1 MASVDV
7 VIPVLNEERALPGCI
22 DTLRGFLSTELAE
35 HRWRIVVADNGS
47 TDGTLAVAEASAKE
61 HPGEVAC
68 VHLDVRGRGRALR
81 RAWGESTADVLSYM
95 DVDLST
101 GLEAFPPLVR
111 AVASEGYDVAIGSR
125 LAKGARTTR
134 SLKREGISRIYNMV
148 IRLSMGTHFT
158 DAQCGF
164 KALSRA
170 AADVLVPA
178 VENNHWFFD
187 TELLVIAERRGF
199 RIKEVPV
206 EWREDTDTRVKV
218 VATMIEDLK
227 GLARL
232 RLRGIPPIDPPTGEP
247 PTSGPPTGGP

>member
-1 MASVDV
+1 MATVDV
-7 VIPVLNEERALPGCI
+7 VIPVLNEEQALPACL
-22 DTLRGFLSTELAE
+22 DTLRAFLSAELAE

-47 TDGTLAVAEASAKE
+47 TDGTLAVAEAGARA
-61 HPGEVAC
+61 HPGEVAF
-68 VHLDVRGRGRALR
+68 VHLDLRGRGRALR
-81 RAWGESTADVLSYM
+81 RAWSESKADVVSYM

-101 GLEAFPPLVR
+101 GLDAFPPLVN
-111 AVASEGYDVAIGSR
+111 AVASEGYHIAIGSR

-134 SLKREGISRIYNMV
+134 SLKREVTSRVYNAV

-164 KALSRA
+164 KALGRPA
-170 AADVLVPA
+170 AEVLVPA

-199 RIKEVPV
+199 LIKEVPV
-206 EWREDTDTRVKV
+206 EWKEDPDSRVNV
-218 VATMIEDLK
+218 LATALEDLR

-232 RLRGIPPIDPPTGEP
+232 RLRGIPPVEP
-247 PTSGPPTGGP
+247 PVDGGR

>member
-1 MASVDV
+1 MTTVDI
-7 VIPVLNEERALPGCI
+7 VIPVYNEERALPEAI
-22 DTLRGFLSTELAE
+22 PRLRAFLSEPAFPYS
-35 HRWRIVVADNGS
+35 WRIVIADNASVDDTPNVGRK
-47 TDGTLAVAEASAKE
+47 LADEQAD
-61 HPGEVAC
+61 
-68 VHLDVRGRGRALR
+68 DVGYVRIEKKGRGRALKQTWL
-81 RAWGESTADVLSYM
+81 ASPMDVVSYM

>member
-1 MASVDV
+1 MAAVDV
-7 VIPVLNEERALPGCI
+7 VIPVLNEERALPACL
-22 DTLRGFLSTELAE
+22 DTLRGFLSKELAE

-61 HPGEVAC
+61 HPGEVAY
-68 VHLDVRGRGRALR
+68 VHLDERGRGRALR
-81 RAWGESTADVLSYM
+81 RAWGESTADVVSYM

-101 GLEAFPPLVR
+101 GLEAFPRLVS
-111 AVASEGYDVAIGSR
+111 AVALEGYDVAIGSR
-125 LAKGARTTR
+125 LAQGARTTR
-134 SLKREGISRIYNMV
+134 SRKREAISRVYNTV
-148 IRLSMGTHFT
+148 IRLSMGTRFT

-164 KALSRA
+164 KALSRRA
-170 AADVLVPA
+170 AAVLIPV

-206 EWREDTDTRVKV
+206 EWREDPDTRVKLV
-218 VATMIEDLK
+218 PTVLEDLK

-232 RLRGIPPIDPPTGEP
+232 RLRGIPAVEP
-247 PTSGPPTGGP
+247 PSGGPR